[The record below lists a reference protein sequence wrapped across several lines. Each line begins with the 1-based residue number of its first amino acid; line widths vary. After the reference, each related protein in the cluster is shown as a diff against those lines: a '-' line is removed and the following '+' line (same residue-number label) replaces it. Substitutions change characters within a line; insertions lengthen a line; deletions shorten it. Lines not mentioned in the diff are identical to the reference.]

1 MNVVLNIREE
11 MTHNKQ
17 SVDDDILA
25 PMMALFADLNFNTQ
39 PNKTTFELKIERKY
53 YYHLQFPKKEE
64 PLNFEDLAVNEL
76 YFVKRKSKFDD
87 KISKPHRQHPS
98 IGKIL

>member
-1 MNVVLNIREE
+1 

-17 SVDDDILA
+17 SVDDDIIA

-64 PLNFEDLAVNEL
+64 SLDFEDLAENEL
-76 YFVKRKSKFDD
+76 SFDRRRSIFD
-87 KISKPHRQHPS
+87 NKISKSHRQNTS
-98 IGKIL
+98 IVKIM